1 MVKVRRSVLL
11 SFTSHFLLLTHF
23 KLKKMNTEILGII
36 LMFALTVTL
45 AIPLGRY
52 IGKIFS
58 NEKTW
63 LDKVFNPLDKFFYK
77 LSGVSPENEMNWK
90 QHLAALLT
98 INLVWFLISM
108 FVLSNMSWLPL
119 NPDNNPSMS
128 GDLAFNTAVSF
139 VTNTNLQH
147 YSGES
152 ALSYL
157 GQLTLMLWQFISA
170 GCGIA
175 IAAVVFTAMKEKST
189 DKLGNFYFFFV
200 RSCTRILF
208 PIAFL
213 VASLLALNGVPMT
226 FEGKDTIINLQ
237 GDKVEVSRGPVAAF
251 VAIKQLG
258 TNGGG
263 FFGPNSTHPLENP
276 NYFTNIVETVSIM
289 LIPIALVF
297 AMGYVLKR
305 KKLALTIFGVMTI
318 GFLLLLIPTVINEM
332 NGNSAIEKMGITQN
346 LGSMEGK
353 EVRFGPAASAY
364 WAINTTVTSNGSVN
378 SMHDSLTP
386 LSGMN
391 AMLGMMVNAFYGGVG
406 VGFLNFYIF
415 IILAV
420 FISGLMVGRTPEFLG
435 KKIEAKEMKIAMM
448 IALLHPFLILTG
460 TAIASYTYAHNPE
473 TYAGWLN
480 NSGFHGFSE
489 MLYEFTSS
497 SANNGSGFEGLGDN
511 TPFWNIACGI
521 VMLMARYLPI
531 IGPVAIVGSL
541 AAKKY
546 IPESAGTLKTDT
558 STFGLMIF
566 AVIAIVAAL
575 SFFPALALGPIAEY
589 FGG

>member
-1 MVKVRRSVLL
+1 
-11 SFTSHFLLLTHF
+11 
-23 KLKKMNTEILGII
+23 MNTEILGIT
-36 LMFALTVTL
+36 LMFSIVVLM

-52 IGKIFS
+52 IGKVFT
-58 NEKTW
+58 NQKTW
-63 LDKVFNPLDKFFYK
+63 MDFIFNPLDKLFYK
-77 LSGVSPENEMNWK
+77 LGGITPSKEMHWK
-90 QHLAALLT
+90 HHLVALLT

-108 FVLSNMSWLPL
+108 FVLTNMSWLPL
-119 NPDNNPSMS
+119 NPDGNPSMS

-147 YSGES
+147 YSGET

-175 IAAVVFTAMKEKST
+175 IAAVVFIAMREKKAT
-189 DKLGNFYFFFV
+189 KLGNFYFLFV
-200 RSCTRILF
+200 RTCTRLLF
-208 PIAFL
+208 PLALL
-213 VASLLALNGVPMT
+213 VATLLVFNGTPMT
-226 FEGKDTIINLQ
+226 LKGKDSITNLQ
-237 GDKVEVSRGPVAAF
+237 GDTMQVSRGPVAAF

-263 FFGPNSTHPLENP
+263 FYGPNSAHPMENP
-276 NYFTNIVETVSIM
+276 NYFTNMVETISIV
-289 LIPIALVF
+289 LIPMAMVF
-297 AMGYVLKR
+297 AMGFVLKR
-305 KKLALTIFGVMTI
+305 KKLAWTVFGVMTL
-318 GFLLLLIPTVINEM
+318 GFMLLLVPTVINEM
-332 NGNSAIEKMGITQN
+332 NGNPAITKMGISQPM
-346 LGSMEGK
+346 GSMEGK
-353 EVRFGPAASAY
+353 EVRFGSGASAY
-364 WAINTTVTSNGSVN
+364 WAINTTCTSNGSVN
-378 SMHDSLTP
+378 AMHDSLTP

-391 AMLGMMVNAFYGGVG
+391 TLLGMMVNAFYGGVG

-435 KKIEAKEMKIAMM
+435 KKIEAREMKIAMI
-448 IALLHPFLILTG
+448 IALLHPLLILAG
-460 TAIASYTYAHNPE
+460 TAIATHLYAGNPE
-473 TYAGWLN
+473 EYAGWLN
-480 NSGFHGFSE
+480 NPGYHGFSE

-521 VMLMARYLPI
+521 VMLLARYLPI
-531 IGPVAIVGSL
+531 IGPVAIAGSL

-558 STFGLMIF
+558 ATFGVLVF

-575 SFFPALALGPIAEY
+575 SFIN
-589 FGG
+589 

>member
-1 MVKVRRSVLL
+1 M
-11 SFTSHFLLLTHF
+11 T
-23 KLKKMNTEILGII
+23 NEILGVV
-36 LMFALTVTL
+36 LMFALVVGFAL
-45 AIPLGRY
+45 PLGRY
-52 IGKIFS
+52 ISKVFG

-63 LDKVFNPLDKFFYK
+63 LDRIFNPIDNLFCKMAGINPDQ
-77 LSGVSPENEMNWK
+77 EMTWK
-90 QHLAALLT
+90 QHLVALLT
-98 INLVWFLISM
+98 INLVWFIIAI
-108 FVLSNMSWLPL
+108 FVLTNMSWLPL

-139 VTNTNLQH
+139 ITNTNLQH

-170 GCGIA
+170 GCGMA
-175 IAAVVFTAMKEKST
+175 IAAVVFFAMKEKST
-189 DKLGNFYFFFV
+189 EKLGNFYFLFV
-200 RSCTRILF
+200 RTCTRVLL
-208 PIAFL
+208 PL
-213 VASLLALNGVPMT
+213 TVVVASLLAFNGVPMT
-226 FEGKDTIINLQ
+226 FEGKDAITNLQ

-263 FFGPNSTHPLENP
+263 FFGPNSAHPLENT
-276 NYFTNIVETVSIM
+276 NYFTNIIEDVSIM
-289 LIPIALVF
+289 LIPMALIF
-297 AMGYVLKR
+297 ALGFTLKR
-305 KKLALTIFGVMTI
+305 KKLAWTIFGVMTV
-318 GFLLLLIPTVINEM
+318 GFLCLLTPTVINEM
-332 NGNSAIEKMGITQN
+332 NGNPAISKMDISQSM
-346 LGSMEGK
+346 GSMEGK

-378 SMHDSLTP
+378 AMHDSMTP

-391 AMLGMMVNAFYGGVG
+391 TMLGMMVNCFYGGVG

-435 KKIEAKEMKIAMM
+435 KKIEAREMKIAMI
-448 IALLHPFLILTG
+448 IALLHPLLILAG

-473 TYAGWLN
+473 TYASWLN
-480 NSGFHGFSE
+480 NPGYHGFSE

-521 VMLMARYLPI
+521 VMLIARYLPI
-531 IGPVAIVGSL
+531 IGPVAIAGSL

-558 STFGLMIF
+558 ATFGLMIF
-566 AVIAIVAAL
+566 AVIALVAAL
-575 SFFPALALGPIAEY
+575 SFFPALALGPIAEH
-589 FGG
+589 FSLK

>member
-1 MVKVRRSVLL
+1 
-11 SFTSHFLLLTHF
+11 
-23 KLKKMNTEILGII
+23 MNTEILGII
-36 LMFALTVTL
+36 TMFILTVSL
-45 AIPLGRY
+45 AIPLGTY

-58 NEKTW
+58 NEKNW
-63 LDKVFNPLDKFFYK
+63 LDIILNPVDQLFYK
-77 LSGVSPENEMNWK
+77 FSGIDPKKEMSWK
-90 QHLAALLT
+90 QHLLALLT
-98 INLVWFLISM
+98 INLVWFLIAM
-108 FVLSNMSWLPL
+108 FVLTNMSWLPL

-139 VTNTNLQH
+139 ITNTNLQH
-147 YSGES
+147 YSGETGM
-152 ALSYL
+152 SYF

-175 IAAVVFTAMKEKST
+175 IAAVVFMAMKERTT
-189 DKLGNFYFFFV
+189 DKLGNFYFYFV
-200 RSCTRILF
+200 RTCTRILL
-208 PIAFL
+208 PIAIV
-213 VASLLALNGVPMT
+213 VATLLAFNGVPMT
-226 FEGKDTIINLQ
+226 FEGKDTITNLQ

-251 VAIKQLG
+251 VAIKHLG

-263 FFGPNSTHPLENP
+263 FFGPNSAHPFENP
-276 NYFTNIVETVSIM
+276 NFMTNFIEIVTQM
-289 LIPIALVF
+289 LIPLAMIF
-297 AMGYVLKR
+297 AMGYIIKR
-305 KKLALTIFGVMTI
+305 RKLAWTIFGVMTL
-318 GFLLLLIPTVINEM
+318 GFLLLMVPTVISEVH
-332 NGNSAIEKMGITQN
+332 GNPAISHMGISQN
-346 LGSMEGK
+346 MGNMEGK
-353 EVRFGPAASAY
+353 EVRFGSAASAY
-364 WAINTTVTSNGSVN
+364 WSIATTVISTGSVN
-378 SMHDSLTP
+378 SMHDSFMP

-391 AMLGMMVNAFYGGVG
+391 QMLGMMVNAFYGGVG

-448 IALLHPFLILTG
+448 IALLHPLLILAG
-460 TAIASYTYAHNPE
+460 TAIASYTFAHHSE
-473 TYAGWLN
+473 TYASWLN
-480 NSGFHGFSE
+480 NPGFHGFSE

-521 VMLMARYLPI
+521 IMLMARYLPI
-531 IGPVAIVGSL
+531 IGPVAIAGSL

-558 STFGLMIF
+558 PTFGLMVF

-589 FGG
+589 FTLK